1 MRKPDGKDRPVAD
14 LISIGCGP
22 AGLALASAMFDWEEA
37 RPDRPEMVVEFL
49 ESRGDSSWQPAQLLP
64 GTTLQH
70 HFFRDFAT
78 PRNPRSRFTFA
89 NFLWEKGRL
98 FDFGLMEGPVLR
110 SEWNE
115 YVKWVAAGLY
125 SCITYN
131 TLVQEVQPH
140 QTAGMVNLLRVKT
153 AEGERLARNIVVN
166 TGHPPRI
173 PDEYRPLLCDR
184 FFHSSRFL
192 PAIAPLDQQAA
203 MTFLVVGSGQSAAE
217 VVSYLYDR
225 FPQSSIHSVHRKGAF
240 ALLDHGQFGHKIYS
254 PEETDYFYCLS
265 AEKREEEYRQVFLTN
280 YSGVDWPTSTHLYRK
295 YYEDKVRGHERIF
308 IYDRCVIR
316 KVEKADCLY
325 RVTAADKYTD
335 KRFELNADVVI
346 LCTGFYEE
354 VFPRVL
360 EPLRPYIRID
370 EQGGPAVTR
379 DYRVETKGD
388 FEPLIYLNGLCERT
402 HGMSDANSF
411 SMMALKADRILR
423 SWLDLSNNPKFND
436 PKLRV
441 AVTVDA
447 GEREESL
454 T

>member
-1 MRKPDGKDRPVAD
+1 MRKPDERELQVAD
-14 LISIGCGP
+14 LVSIGCGP
-22 AGLALASAMFDWEEA
+22 AGLALASAIADWEEA
-37 RPDRPEMVVEFL
+37 HPERPEMLVEFL
-49 ESRGDSSWQPAQLLP
+49 ERRCDSSWQPAQLLP

-115 YVKWVAAGLY
+115 YVKWVAAALS

-131 TLVQEVQPH
+131 TRVREVQPC
-140 QTAGMVNLLRVKT
+140 QTAGRVNLLRVKT
-153 AEGERLARNIVVN
+153 DEGDRLARAIVVS

-173 PDEYRPLLCDR
+173 PDEFRPLLCDR

-192 PAIAPLDQQAA
+192 PAMAPLDQQAPL
-203 MTFLVVGSGQSAAE
+203 TFLVVGSGQSAAE
-217 VVSYLYDR
+217 GISYIYDR
-225 FPQSSIHSVHRKGAF
+225 FPHATIHSIHRKGAF
-240 ALLDHGQFGHKIYS
+240 TLLDHGQFGHKIYS
-254 PEETDYFYCLS
+254 PEETDYFYSLS

-280 YSGVDWPTSTHLYRK
+280 YSGVDWPTSTALYRK

-308 IYDRCVIR
+308 IHDRSVIR
-316 KVEKADCLY
+316 QVEKVGGLY
-325 RVTAADKYTD
+325 HVTLADKYTD
-335 KRFELNADVVI
+335 RPFELEADVVI

-354 VFPRVL
+354 IFPAVL
-360 EPLRPYIRID
+360 EPLRPYIRLD

-379 DYRVETKGD
+379 DYRVETKHN
-388 FEPLIYLNGLCERT
+388 FEPIIFLNGLCERT

-411 SMMALKADRILR
+411 SMMALKAERILR
-423 SWLDLSNNPKFND
+423 SWLGSLNSPMMEDAA
-436 PKLRV
+436 LRV
-441 AVTVDA
+441 AVPLDMSGRA
-447 GEREESL
+447 
-454 T
+454 